1 MKVEILG
8 SAGATTAPRPGCR
21 CRVCVEARELGGRHA
36 RTGPSTFVH
45 GPNVLFD
52 TPEESRLQL
61 DRAGIE
67 DIGACFYSHWH
78 PDHTMG
84 RRVWETRNVDF
95 RGWPPEAKQQKT
107 TDVYLP
113 QQVAEDMRT
122 YLGSWEHLTFM
133 ESQGWVRLHVLRDG
147 ETVTLGSVEVRP
159 FRLAE
164 DYVYAFELSGEGKRV
179 LVAPDELVGWRP
191 PDELQGV
198 DLAVLPMGIAE
209 HDQLTGER
217 RIHVEH
223 PMLRFEATFEET
235 LGIVDELEAA
245 SVVLTHIEEMDG
257 LTVDDLSRLEERLRA
272 EGRPV
277 TFAWDGLVVA
287 V

>member
-21 CRVCVEARELGGRHA
+21 CRVCVEARERGGRHA

-61 DRAGIE
+61 ERAGIE
-67 DIGACFYSHWH
+67 VIGACFYSHWH

-95 RGWPPEAKQQKT
+95 RGWPPEAKQERT

-122 YLGSWEHLTFM
+122 HLGNWEHLTFL

-147 ETVTLGSVEVRP
+147 EAVTLGVVEVRP

-164 DYVYAFELSGEGKRV
+164 DYVYAFELSGDGKRV

-191 PDELQGV
+191 PDELRGV

-209 HDQLTGER
+209 HDPLTGER
-217 RIHVEH
+217 RIHAEH

-235 LGIVDELEAA
+235 IEIVDELEAA

-257 LTVDDLSRLEERLRA
+257 LTVDDLSRVEERLRA